1 VPSSAIVASPK
12 PAAEVTV
19 DTVLAWSVVL
29 DLRSDPDVLTAAL
42 IDIPSVSRDE
52 RRIADEVETA
62 LREQTGYEVIRNGD
76 AVLARTNL
84 DRPSRV
90 ILAGHLDT
98 VPIADNVPS
107 RRDADHIYGCGAS
120 DMKSGDA
127 VFLHLAATID
137 QPVHDI
143 TLILYDCEEIEA
155 SANGLGRIHRELPD
169 WLRGDVAILGEPSG
183 GYIEAGCQ
191 GTLRAVLSTTGI
203 RAHSARSWLGDNAI
217 HQLGP
222 ILDRLASYQGRV
234 VDIDGCTY
242 REGLSAVRVDGGV
255 AGNVIPDEASV
266 TVNFR
271 FAPDR
276 SPQAALEHVREVFDG
291 LPVDLQQTDVAAGA
305 LPGLHHPAAAALVAA
320 ADGMVRAKFGWT
332 DVARFAALGIP
343 AVNYG
348 PGDPNL
354 AHRRDERVSVA
365 QIGAVTGTL
374 RRYLGG

>member
-1 VPSSAIVASPK
+1 MLYRTSLLS
-12 PAAEVTV
+12 
-19 DTVLAWSVVL
+19 VL
-29 DLRSDPDVLTAAL
+29 DLRSDPVELTAAL
-42 IDIPSVSRDE
+42 VDIPSVSREE
-52 RRIADEVETA
+52 RRIADEVEAA
-62 LREQTGYEVIRNGD
+62 LREQTGYHVIRNGD
-76 AVLARTNL
+76 AVLARTDL
-84 DRPSRV
+84 GRPSRV

-98 VPIADNVPS
+98 VPIAENVPS
-107 RRDADHIYGCGAS
+107 HRDADHIYGCGTS

-127 VFLHLAATID
+127 VFLHLAATIAD
-137 QPVHDI
+137 PAHDV
-143 TLILYDCEEIEA
+143 TLILYDCEEIES
-155 SANGLGRIHRELPD
+155 SANGLGRIERELPD

-191 GTLRAVLSTTGI
+191 GTLRASISATGT

-217 HQLGP
+217 HKLGP
-222 ILDRLASYQGRV
+222 VLSRLADYQGRV

-242 REGLSAVRVDGGV
+242 REGLSAVRMDGGV

-276 SPQAALEHVREVFDG
+276 SPEAALAHVREVFDG
-291 LPVDLQQTDVAAGA
+291 LQVELVQTDVAAGA

-354 AHRRDERVSVA
+354 AHRRDERVSIA
-365 QIGAVTGTL
+365 QIWAVTATL